1 MKKPADIL
9 PPRDGETSEE
19 RRLRETL
26 NRRAGQLLTTLDA
39 AIALRTA
46 PADAAKA
53 RHQARSSLMDFA
65 RKAQHAHSLS
75 VAARVRTDT

>member
-9 PPRDGETSEE
+9 PPREGETSEE

-53 RHQARSSLMDFA
+53 RHQARSSLINFA
-65 RKAQHAHSLS
+65 RKAQQAHSLS
-75 VAARVRTDT
+75 IAAQTRTDT